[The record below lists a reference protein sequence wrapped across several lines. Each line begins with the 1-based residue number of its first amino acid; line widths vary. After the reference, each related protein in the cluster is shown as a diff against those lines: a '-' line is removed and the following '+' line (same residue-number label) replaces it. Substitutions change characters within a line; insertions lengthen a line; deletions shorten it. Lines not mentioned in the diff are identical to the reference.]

1 MSRKTTKLPT
11 IHWQLLAKTENGFL
25 WQFSYPTFLLFSNT
39 SVLKYYWSRL
49 KAWLTLKIYFDD
61 DVDFQMMHLIH
72 IQSTRDENTKIFTQA
87 QLTRRPLSSTTSKP
101 PRVLITGGLGQLG
114 TGLARELRKLHG
126 DDSVI
131 LSDIIKPEDQELAKG
146 PFVFA
151 DVLDFKCL
159 QVYHQKQLQLCLIEH
174 FVRKLS

>member
-1 MSRKTTKLPT
+1 MPTKTTKLPT
-11 IHWQLLAKTENGFL
+11 IHWQLLAKTENGCL
-25 WQFSYPTFLLFSNT
+25 WTVHFSFFSFHSSNT

-61 DVDFQMMHLIH
+61 CVNFQMMHLIH

-87 QLTRRPLSSTTSKP
+87 QLTRRPLSSTASKP

-159 QVYHQKQLQLCLIEH
+159 QVYHQP
-174 FVRKLS
+174 V

>member
-1 MSRKTTKLPT
+1 MDRFMCQWKSKEGKNYQMILKTQW
-11 IHWQLLAKTENGFL
+11 IQVF
-25 WQFSYPTFLLFSNT
+25 
-39 SVLKYYWSRL
+39 
-49 KAWLTLKIYFDD
+49 LKIKEATW
-61 DVDFQMMHLIH
+61 HLIH

-159 QVYHQKQLQLCLIEH
+159 QVYHQQQLYLCLNAY